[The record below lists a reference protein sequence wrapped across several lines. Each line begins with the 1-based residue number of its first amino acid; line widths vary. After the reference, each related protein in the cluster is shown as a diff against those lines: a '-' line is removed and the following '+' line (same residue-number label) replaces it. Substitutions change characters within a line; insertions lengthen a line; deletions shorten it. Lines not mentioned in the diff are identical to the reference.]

1 MASSTYRK
9 TKRINILLNEALKRQ
24 LKLAAEQSGIT
35 TSAFVRVALEREF
48 ARDKALDLECRT
60 HNPASNIENGQG

>member
-1 MASSTYRK
+1 MVSITHGK

-24 LKLAAEQSGIT
+24 LRQAAQQSGIT

-48 ARDKALDLECRT
+48 ARDKALDLECKT
-60 HNPASNIENGQG
+60 HNPASYFENSQE

>member
-1 MASSTYRK
+1 MASITSGK
-9 TKRINILLNEALKRQ
+9 TKRINILLNDVLNRQ
-24 LKLAAEQSGIT
+24 LKSAAKQSKIT

-60 HNPASNIENGQG
+60 LDLDCYHEVDQE

>member
-1 MASSTYRK
+1 MASITHGK

-24 LKLAAEQSGIT
+24 LRQAAQQSGIT

-48 ARDKALDLECRT
+48 ARDKALDLECKT
-60 HNPASNIENGQG
+60 HTQAGYFNNDQE

>member
-9 TKRINILLNEALKRQ
+9 TKRINILLNEALNRQ
-24 LKLAAEQSGIT
+24 LRSAAKQSGIT

>member
-1 MASSTYRK
+1 MASITYGK

-24 LKLAAEQSGIT
+24 LRLAAKQSGIT

-60 HNPASNIENGQG
+60 HNPASYFENGQE

>member
-24 LKLAAEQSGIT
+24 LKLAAEESGIT

-48 ARDKALDLECRT
+48 ARDKALDLECKT
-60 HNPASNIENGQG
+60 LDPACFYEVDQE

>member
-9 TKRINILLNEALKRQ
+9 TKRINILLNDALKRQ
-24 LKLAAEQSGIT
+24 LKLAAEESGIT

-48 ARDKALDLECRT
+48 ARDKALDLECKT
-60 HNPASNIENGQG
+60 LDPTCFYEAD

>member
-9 TKRINILLNEALKRQ
+9 TKRINILLNDALKRQ
-24 LKLAAEQSGIT
+24 LKLAAEESGIT

-48 ARDKALDLECRT
+48 ARDKALDLECKT
-60 HNPASNIENGQG
+60 LDPICFYKVDQE

>member
-1 MASSTYRK
+1 MASINYGK
-9 TKRINILLNEALKRQ
+9 TKRINILLNETLNRQ
-24 LKLAAEQSGIT
+24 LRLSAEQSGIT

-60 HNPASNIENGQG
+60 HNPASYFENGQE

>member
-1 MASSTYRK
+1 MASSTYKK
-9 TKRINILLNEALKRQ
+9 TKRINILLNEALNRQ
-24 LKLAAEQSGIT
+24 LKLSAKQSGIT

-60 HNPASNIENGQG
+60 HNPAGSFKNGQE